1 MKPINQGC
9 LFLLLLLMLSACSVK
24 NYNGPEMPEDQ
35 VATIE
40 LKRPVMSLVPL
51 FWVFPLNML
60 TWYAEDWRETS
71 WTDKII
77 LEAQEGD
84 ESAKKISLDR
94 FVTVSARPGL
104 QSAESFNHEQVGEET
119 TGSESCTSEIRSCQ
133 KKGDKDNQKTGCETV
148 TTCRTPTL
156 VTVHD
161 WICHLDFEAKAGR
174 HYELFI
180 REGSLML
187 NEPNSLTIETGKCY
201 WGPDRS
207 YQSENVRTSTGS
219 CT

>member
-1 MKPINQGC
+1 
-9 LFLLLLLMLSACSVK
+9 
-24 NYNGPEMPEDQ
+24 MPEDQ

-60 TWYAEDWRETS
+60 TWYADDWRETS
-71 WTDKII
+71 WTDKITI
-77 LEAQEGD
+77 KKQPGD
-84 ESAKKISLDR
+84 ESAGKTSLDR

-104 QSAESFNHEQVGEET
+104 QSAESINNEGIGEEP
-119 TGSESCTSEIRSCQ
+119 TGGESCTYETRSCH

-156 VTVHD
+156 VTEHD
-161 WICHLDFEAKAGR
+161 RICFLNFEAKAGR

-187 NEPNSLTIETGKCY
+187 SEPNSLTIETGKCY

-207 YQSENVRTSTGS
+207 YRSESTNTSTSS